1 MIESCPKR
9 RMFLGITVLGFLTIL
24 VLIIESQWTEARDIS
39 RKRTFVIEQNSTC
52 WQHETYEIIKDCE
65 PCTESEINSRN
76 LRVCMKTHYKELLK
90 CSSGEVVL
98 RSCDSAAYYDERAFW
113 TFELFMFML
122 STISFLCFISRQKVL
137 NKRMMQRVQRQ
148 LANSV

>member
-1 MIESCPKR
+1 M
-9 RMFLGITVLGFLTIL
+9 
-24 VLIIESQWTEARDIS
+24 VLIVESHWTDAKEIS
-39 RKRTFVIEQNSTC
+39 RKRSFIIEQNSTC
-52 WQHETYEIIKDCE
+52 WQHESYEVIKDCE
-65 PCTESEINSRN
+65 PCTELEINSGN

-98 RSCDSAAYYDERAFW
+98 RSCDRAAYYDERAFW
-113 TFELFMFML
+113 TFELFMLIL
-122 STISFLCFISRQKVL
+122 SCISFICFTARQKVL